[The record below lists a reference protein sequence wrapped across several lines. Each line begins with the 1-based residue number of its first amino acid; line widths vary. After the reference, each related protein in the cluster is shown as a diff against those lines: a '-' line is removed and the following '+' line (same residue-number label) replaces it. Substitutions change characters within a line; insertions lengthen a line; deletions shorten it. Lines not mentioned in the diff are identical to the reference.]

1 MKSKQIIGKLKP
13 TYYND
18 TQESYV
24 EVVKVADYES
34 IPTQVSKRNLLTC
47 KLRKNKSEK
56 YFFVA
61 ELERV
66 TPKQTLREY
75 QTKYV
80 TLLVPESEIA

>member
-1 MKSKQIIGKLKP
+1 MKSKQIIGKINP
-13 TYYND
+13 TYFND
-18 TQESYV
+18 VQDSYV
-24 EVVKVADYES
+24 EVVKVADYET
-34 IPTQVSKRNLLTC
+34 IPTQVSKKNLLTC
-47 KLRKNKSEK
+47 KLKSNKSEK

-66 TPKQTLREY
+66 TPKQTLRDY